1 MNGGVGLKYF
11 GDDLSPLHKQ
21 LSLVIRKSDCF
32 DEARKLFLD
41 LHGKLHTAEVSGG
54 EIGAVDG
61 LTADLTELEYHIM
74 PTSRDE
80 TIAWSIWHIARIE
93 DLTMGILAAGGRQ
106 VFDDERK
113 TLMKSP
119 FSDTGNAMSDDEIL
133 LFSNTVDIEELL
145 RYRNDVGKR
154 TREIWA
160 QLRPEDMR
168 RRVSDSGLERIFKEG
183 GVTAQENSAWL
194 LDFWGGKDVAGLML
208 MPATR
213 HQIVHLNACF
223 KFKELIRTKKRYYR
237 D

>member
-21 LSLVIRKSDCF
+21 LSLCIRKSDCF
-32 DEARKLFLD
+32 NEAKELFLD
-41 LHGKLHTAEVSGG
+41 IHGKLHLAEVSDG
-54 EIGAVDG
+54 ENSAVDS
-61 LTADLTELEYHIM
+61 LTADLSEKEYHIM

-106 VFDDERK
+106 VFNDERK
-113 TLMKSP
+113 SLMKSP

-133 LFSNTVDIEELL
+133 LFSNNVDFEELL
-145 RYRNDVGKR
+145 RYRSDVGKR
-154 TREIWA
+154 TREIWGE
-160 QLRPEDMR
+160 LRPEDMR

-183 GVTAQENSAWL
+183 GVTSQENSAWL

-223 KFKELIRTKKRYYR
+223 KYKEFMRTKKRYYR

>member
-41 LHGKLHTAEVSGG
+41 LHGKLHSAEVSGG

-106 VFDDERK
+106 VFDEERK
-113 TLMKSP
+113 TSCFFFPSAKERGLRGRGTSAFEMVLSPAITRHWRWSSPPRYAASEMTRERKGRDKGKRRGWNARELFEKSP
-119 FSDTGNAMSDDEIL
+119 
-133 LFSNTVDIEELL
+133 
-145 RYRNDVGKR
+145 
-154 TREIWA
+154 
-160 QLRPEDMR
+160 
-168 RRVSDSGLERIFKEG
+168 
-183 GVTAQENSAWL
+183 
-194 LDFWGGKDVAGLML
+194 LDPQKLS
-208 MPATR
+208 T
-213 HQIVHLNACF
+213 
-223 KFKELIRTKKRYYR
+223 
-237 D
+237 